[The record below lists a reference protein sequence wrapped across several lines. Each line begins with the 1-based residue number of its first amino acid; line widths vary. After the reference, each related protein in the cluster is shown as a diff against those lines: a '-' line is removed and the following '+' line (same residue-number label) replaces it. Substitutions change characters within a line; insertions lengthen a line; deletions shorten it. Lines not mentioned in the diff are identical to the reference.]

1 MSDQREIA
9 DIEEPVIPGNYSA
22 RKQNRWIPSDKSV
35 DTSLSSNTS
44 TNSNSNKLH
53 SEVSQS
59 ENQITNNINDTT
71 SKKELKDAKTKNSIS
86 NFKHHQD
93 IDEIHSSI
101 PKDYIS
107 PAQMYSTDSGR
118 LYHAGSICIV
128 LVGKPARGK
137 TNLSISLCRY
147 LRWLGVKTKLF
158 HMADYRRENVGALPK
173 NFFNPKPQ
181 DEEAFKVRKF
191 LSGLVADDVT
201 KFFNNENGQI
211 AIYDAVNGISS
222 ERIELKENLE
232 KQNIRVIFIES
243 LIDNKILLDRNIA
256 DAASSPDYIGWE
268 GKKAVED
275 YKQRIEMVNS
285 NYEEMF
291 EENLT
296 YIKFINFGER
306 LIINNSQYD
315 FLISRMV
322 FFLINSKIKSGSIY
336 FARCS
341 NNKLKFKSDP
351 PIDDKGKN
359 YANKLF
365 NTVINDI
372 KSNNNEINEKN
383 LKDKL
388 IVWTSTRLRTNQLV
402 QVFRDID
409 ISTFPRPELT
419 QKNPGDVEGL
429 TEDEIKS
436 KFQYDYE
443 RHQLDP
449 YHHRYPRAESYHDLA
464 VRFEPLIMEIERLDN
479 DILIVADETVIRILY
494 GYLMASSGTDIP
506 YLEFPQ
512 SEIVKITCN
521 AYANKATRIKIDGIE
536 SS

>member
-1 MSDQREIA
+1 MKMPDQSEIA
-9 DIEEPVIPGNYSA
+9 DIQEPVIPGNYSA
-22 RKQNRWIPSDKSV
+22 RKQNRWIPSDKSAV
-35 DTSLSSNTS
+35 TSSSNTDS
-44 TNSNSNKLH
+44 KKLQG
-53 SEVSQS
+53 EVSQS
-59 ENQITNNINDTT
+59 TNNTTINDTT
-71 SKKELKDAKTKNSIS
+71 SNNQNNKDSKDGKNKNAIS
-86 NFKHHQD
+86 NSKHHQD

-201 KFFNNENGQI
+201 KFFNAENGQI

-222 ERIELKENLE
+222 ERIELKEKLE

-243 LIDNKILLDRNIA
+243 LIDNQFLLDRNIA

-275 YKQRIEMVNS
+275 YKLRIEMVNS
-285 NYEEMF
+285 NYEEMS

-359 YANKLF
+359 YADKLF

-372 KSNNNEINEKN
+372 KANNNEIDEKN

-388 IVWTSTRLRTNQLV
+388 LVWTSTRLRTNQLV
-402 QVFRDID
+402 QVFRDIG

-436 KFQYDYE
+436 KFQDDYE

>member
-1 MSDQREIA
+1 MSDHSEIA
-9 DIEEPVIPGNYSA
+9 DIQEPVIPGNYSA
-22 RKQNRWIPSDKSV
+22 RKQNRWIPSDKSAI
-35 DTSLSSNTS
+35 TSSSSSNTD
-44 TNSNSNKLH
+44 SNKLPG
-53 SEVSQS
+53 EVGQS
-59 ENQITNNINDTT
+59 ANNTTINDTT
-71 SKKELKDAKTKNSIS
+71 SNNQHNKDSKDGKIKNAIS
-86 NFKHHQD
+86 NSKHHQD

-201 KFFNNENGQI
+201 KFFNAENGQI

-222 ERIELKENLE
+222 ERIELKEKLE

-243 LIDNKILLDRNIA
+243 LIDNQFLLDRNIA

-275 YKQRIEMVNS
+275 YKLRIEMVNS
-285 NYEEMF
+285 NYEEMS

-306 LIINNSQYD
+306 LIINNSQ
-315 FLISRMV
+315 L
-322 FFLINSKIKSGSIY
+322 N
-336 FARCS
+336 
-341 NNKLKFKSDP
+341 
-351 PIDDKGKN
+351 
-359 YANKLF
+359 LF
-365 NTVINDI
+365 
-372 KSNNNEINEKN
+372 
-383 LKDKL
+383 
-388 IVWTSTRLRTNQLV
+388 
-402 QVFRDID
+402 
-409 ISTFPRPELT
+409 
-419 QKNPGDVEGL
+419 
-429 TEDEIKS
+429 
-436 KFQYDYE
+436 
-443 RHQLDP
+443 
-449 YHHRYPRAESYHDLA
+449 
-464 VRFEPLIMEIERLDN
+464 
-479 DILIVADETVIRILY
+479 
-494 GYLMASSGTDIP
+494 
-506 YLEFPQ
+506 
-512 SEIVKITCN
+512 C
-521 AYANKATRIKIDGIE
+521 
-536 SS
+536 

>member
-1 MSDQREIA
+1 MSDHSEIA
-9 DIEEPVIPGNYSA
+9 DIQEPVIPGNYSA
-22 RKQNRWIPSDKSV
+22 RKQNRWIPSD
-35 DTSLSSNTS
+35 TTSSNTD
-44 TNSNSNKLH
+44 SNKLPG
-53 SEVSQS
+53 EDGQS
-59 ENQITNNINDTT
+59 VNNTTINDAT
-71 SKKELKDAKTKNSIS
+71 SNNQHNKDSNDGKSKNAIS
-86 NFKHHQD
+86 NSKHHQD

-201 KFFNNENGQI
+201 KFFNAENGQI

-222 ERIELKENLE
+222 ERIELKEKLE

-243 LIDNKILLDRNIA
+243 LIDNQFLLDRNIA

-275 YKQRIEMVNS
+275 YKLRIEMVNS
-285 NYEEMF
+285 NYEEMS

-359 YANKLF
+359 YADKLF

-372 KSNNNEINEKN
+372 KANNNEKDEKN

-388 IVWTSTRLRTNQLV
+388 LVWTSTRLRTNQLV
-402 QVFRDID
+402 QVFRDIG

-436 KFQYDYE
+436 KFQDDYE